1 MIWAAIS
8 FKIKVLS
15 IFMLWDEDNE
25 TYGYSARSYKLALE
39 DGILPMY
46 QPSQPFQQDNTYEY
60 IVNMAQDWHEK
71 HGIWVMD

>member
-46 QPSQPFQQDNTYEY
+46 QPSQPF
-60 IVNMAQDWHEK
+60 
-71 HGIWVMD
+71 